1 MQHIYKNIEEHK
13 PSRKWNVLIAF
24 DVMIATMISNIK
36 RSPIVTEP
44 LIKGRKL
51 NISSVYQTMLFLST
65 WRR

>member
-13 PSRKWNVLIAF
+13 PSRKWNVLIVY
-24 DVMIATMISNIK
+24 DNMITNMISNK
-36 RSPIVTEP
+36 KGSPIVNEL

-51 NISSVYQTMLFLST
+51 NISTVYQTMFFVST

>member
-13 PSRKWNVLIAF
+13 PSRKWNVLIVY
-24 DVMIATMISNIK
+24 DNMITNMISNIK
-36 RSPIVTEP
+36 RCPIVTEP